1 MSEHLGHGEH
11 GPHHRDDVYNQR
23 TEDQTEDSVEDVG
36 PYRFYPRFEAQ
47 LGFPDVG
54 LELARSAAISALV
67 ARSTLWTSARSAA
80 MSALLVSSAPPVPSC
95 EIALVAKAEPSTA
108 IADRIGVHRLRGIQR
123 RAHAASGLNAL
134 R

>member
-54 LELARSAAISALV
+54 LELGAKRGDVRLAGELGAP
-67 ARSTLWTSARSAA
+67 
-80 MSALLVSSAPPVPSC
+80 SSF
-95 EIALVAKAEPSTA
+95 L
-108 IADRIGVHRLRGIQR
+108 
-123 RAHAASGLNAL
+123 
-134 R
+134 